1 MTKTITQKGDREFDM
16 PVGKNKM
23 NFREAWRAFKRL
35 TQDVENTAEV
45 FVIIRHLTGES
56 FNRSYRRFTKTEHG
70 KKVLR
75 EKKQII
81 DFLSDRT
88 PFKSLPVGTL
98 GHTYD
103 AFMTHEGLSAEGL
116 AQASE
121 DGGINDDRA
130 DLFKGSDMETYGNWI
145 RDTHDLYHVTTGYG
159 RDELGEL
166 SLLAFSFAQ
175 TGNWGIAFIVLMAA
189 LQSKFNSEDKSPV
202 FTLIWEGYRN
212 GKRAKWLPAQDWE
225 AMLDKPLDEVR
236 REFQVHW
243 PKKYHEVIKY
253 VQEHGVSAD
262 QRRTSESSAG
272 KDKVMDK
279 AFVPIAPDYA
289 VA

>member
-1 MTKTITQKGDREFDM
+1 MAKATSKMGNQEFDM
-16 PVGKNKM
+16 PIGKNKM
-23 NFREAWRAFKRL
+23 NIREAWRAFKRL

-56 FNRSYRRFTKTEHG
+56 FNRSYRKFTKTAHG
-70 KKVLR
+70 QKVLR

-88 PFKSLPVGTL
+88 PFKSYPVGTL

-103 AFMTHEGLSAEGL
+103 AFMTHEGLSADGL

-121 DGGINDDRA
+121 DGGINDERTA
-130 DLFKGSDMETYGNWI
+130 AFKGTDMETYGNWI

-166 SLLAFSFAQ
+166 SLLSFSFAQ
-175 TGNWGIAFIVLMAA
+175 TGNWGIAFIVLMGA
-189 LQSKFNSEDKSPV
+189 LQSKLADRKSPA
-202 FTLIWEGYRN
+202 FSLAWEGYRN

-253 VQEHGVSAD
+253 VQDNGISAEERGSS
-262 QRRTSESSAG
+262 QSSAG
-272 KDKVMDK
+272 KDKILDK
-279 AFVPIAPDYA
+279 AFVPIAPEYA